1 MPGSRLGRVTAA
13 VAAGFLACLAA
24 WGPAGAQ
31 SGVDLPALLM
41 NTDIAPTRLTVDD
54 PVYETRKTYEGY
66 ALRDVLKVAFPDLD
80 AHIAA
85 NAELVMRARDGYA
98 PTMPLSR
105 ALSKPGLIAFRDLSR
120 PQASPFAD
128 VRQGAKMV
136 NPAPYYLV
144 WGDVAADDKGF
155 PWPYQLVELELKGYR
170 DQYGASLPEVE
181 GEDRPRAMKGFHL
194 FREHCM
200 QCHAVNRIG
209 GTVGPELNV
218 PKSVTE
224 YWKAEALPGFIR
236 KASDYRFR
244 STMPDMTH
252 LGAGKVDDILFY
264 LRVKAREKVC
274 DADRPCTP

>member
-1 MPGSRLGRVTAA
+1 MSGSRFGAA
-13 VAAGFLACLAA
+13 VAALLVALHLAA
-24 WGPAGAQ
+24 SVRAETK
-31 SGVDLPALLM
+31 VDLPALLKD
-41 NTDIAPTRLTVDD
+41 TTITPTRLTVDD

-66 ALRDVLKVAFPDLD
+66 ALRDVLRAAFPDLD
-80 AHIAA
+80 AHVAA

-105 ALSKPGLIAFRDLSR
+105 ALSRPGLIAYRDVSR
-120 PQASPFAD
+120 PEASPFAD

-144 WGDVAADDKGF
+144 WGEVAADEKGF
-155 PWPYQLVELELKGYR
+155 PWPYQLVELQLTGYR
-170 DQYGASLPEVE
+170 EQYGASLPEVD
-181 GEDRPRAMKGFHL
+181 GADRERAMRGFHL

-200 QCHAVNRIG
+200 QCHAVNKVG

-252 LGAGKVDDILFY
+252 LDTAAVDDILFY
-264 LRVKAREKVC
+264 LHVKAREKVC
-274 DADRPCTP
+274 DAARPCAP